1 MKTIFITGTS
11 SGIGKETAR
20 YFAEKGWNVIATMRS
35 PEKETE
41 LTGLD
46 NVLILRLD
54 VEQKETIQEAI
65 VKGIKRFGKIDV
77 LLNNAGYGT
86 MGIFESATDD

>member
-11 SGIGKETAR
+11 SRIGKETAR
-20 YFAEKGWNVIATMRS
+20 YFAEKEWNVIATMCS
-35 PEKETE
+35 PE
-41 LTGLD
+41 
-46 NVLILRLD
+46 
-54 VEQKETIQEAI
+54 KETIQEAI